1 MQVIKGNVK
10 RIKID
15 FEEQTKGRI
24 KQIIGVNQKMEPYQT
39 IGGLYGSSKV
49 KGKEDNRDNFLT
61 LVNLIAEKWGIFK
74 TRNNSS

>member
-49 KGKEDNRDNFLT
+49 KG
-61 LVNLIAEKWGIFK
+61 EKKTTGTIF
-74 TRNNSS
+74 

>member
-10 RIKID
+10 RIEID

-39 IGGLYGSSKV
+39 IGELYGSSKV
-49 KGKEDNRDNFLT
+49 KG
-61 LVNLIAEKWGIFK
+61 EKKK
-74 TRNNSS
+74 TGTIS